1 MEVQTSAAFES
12 MASRMVQTD
21 ESGGVT
27 VLERVRQSMVFQ
39 ATILLGQGEA
49 PEMGSAALADLSTGL
64 PTGAAPAATEPL
76 YPGPDPN
83 QTPDAVS
90 GRVLDFIRALAGGDP
105 DRLQIMMDAAE
116 QAFAEAEE
124 IFGGTLPDFSYTTI
138 DMIREGLAAM
148 MAEFRGEAAEQQEP
162 SAAATL
168 ELFYTAEQEQT
179 AFSQY
184 TAQGVVA

>member
-1 MEVQTSAAFES
+1 

-21 ESGGVT
+21 ENGSVT
-27 VLERVRQSMVFQ
+27 VMERVRQSMVFQ
-39 ATILLGQGEA
+39 ATVLLDQGET
-49 PEMGSAALADLSTGL
+49 PDMGLAALADLSTGL
-64 PTGAAPAATEPL
+64 PTGPAPAAAESL
-76 YPGPDPN
+76 YPGLDPN

-105 DRLQIMMDAAE
+105 DRLQIMMEAAE
-116 QAFAEAEE
+116 QAFTEAEE

-148 MAEFRGEAAEQQEP
+148 MAEFRGETPNEEP

-168 ELFYTAEQEQT
+168 ELFHTAEQEQT

-184 TAQGVVA
+184 TAQGVVAQA

>member
-1 MEVQTSAAFES
+1 MEVQASAAFES
-12 MASRMVQTD
+12 MASCMVQTD

-27 VLERVRQSMVFQ
+27 VMERVRQSVVFL
-39 ATILLGQGEA
+39 ATLLLDQGET
-49 PEMGSAALADLSTGL
+49 PEMGLAALADLSLGL
-64 PTGAAPAATEPL
+64 PSGAAPAAAESL
-76 YPGPDPN
+76 YPGLDPN
-83 QTPDAVS
+83 QTPDVVS
-90 GRVLDFIRALAGGDP
+90 GRVLDFIRTLAGGDP

-138 DMIREGLAAM
+138 DMIREGLATM

-168 ELFYTAEQEQT
+168 ELFYMAEQEQT